1 MIYLYDGDTRDFKY
15 NGTPLPQAYDVVVEF
30 GINTEYFVTGKI
42 PIAYLKE
49 KGVQKDKI
57 ITAHTDNAMQPFRI
71 VKLTKRLDC
80 VEFEAWALLFADM
93 RNKLVKPLTLKQ
105 APGQFALNSFKQ
117 SLISDTPFTFTTDIM
132 DKHDYHTQDSNER
145 ENNSNQMYQALDVLK
160 DIVNRWN
167 GELYINGYDIRLYNR
182 LGRNRELLLYESK
195 NINEFVDEETIEGI
209 ATRLYGKAEWDEEV
223 EGESTGERNKRS
235 IQTMVESPLIGAYSG
250 IIFEKQYTNND
261 CRTIKELED
270 WLKRKF
276 TTENI
281 DKPKRN
287 IKVGTNIVQN
297 EELNVGDSL
306 VLKYVAN
313 DIDDEIRM
321 VGYKMDG
328 YTGDYISVEL
338 GDASQGVLSNFKTEI
353 NNITSNVNERL
364 ETTTHVML
372 NGMGNKVIY
381 SKYEPTGQFKHGD
394 IWFDEEGGFY
404 LWDAELADWVEHPF
418 NKGTEFLERK
428 LNEMQ
433 EQNKKIAEQA
443 EKDRKNAEKMLDDM
457 REVAER
463 TKQFGDRVDAT
474 YNIVGD
480 DGKWVYSK
488 NRLLTFDD
496 ETGKPETDQITSNRQ
511 VITLEEQS
519 ETFSHNGEGWSLG
532 NEYAISYV
540 PEFVERPK
548 ASVGFHVCV
557 DNLVSKVDE
566 VNEDYNIANVR
577 LSEPL
582 IAGGLYRLNAFITL
596 PKTKDRL
603 AVFDSSSWNQQ
614 NDQANNDQNYYSIAF
629 SYQPNYRVNEWGHD
643 HKTIKLFAMARD
655 QKGKSNVHWVT
666 LEKIGGAT

>member
-1 MIYLYDGDTRDFKY
+1 M
-15 NGTPLPQAYDVVVEF
+15 E
-30 GINTEYFVTGKI
+30 
-42 PIAYLKE
+42 
-49 KGVQKDKI
+49 
-57 ITAHTDNAMQPFRI
+57 
-71 VKLTKRLDC
+71 
-80 VEFEAWALLFADM
+80 
-93 RNKLVKPLTLKQ
+93 
-105 APGQFALNSFKQ
+105 
-117 SLISDTPFTFTTDIM
+117 
-132 DKHDYHTQDSNER
+132 
-145 ENNSNQMYQALDVLK
+145 
-160 DIVNRWN
+160 
-167 GELYINGYDIRLYNR
+167 
-182 LGRNRELLLYESK
+182 
-195 NINEFVDEETIEGI
+195 
-209 ATRLYGKAEWDEEV
+209 
-223 EGESTGERNKRS
+223 
-235 IQTMVESPLIGAYSG
+235 
-250 IIFEKQYTNND
+250 
-261 CRTIKELED
+261 
-270 WLKRKF
+270 RKF

-313 DIDDEIRM
+313 DVDDEIRM

-433 EQNKKIAEQA
+433 EQNEKIAEQA

-557 DNLVSKVDE
+557 DNLVSKVDKLDQE
-566 VNEDYNIANVR
+566 YQIAEIK

-582 IAGGLYRLNAFITL
+582 IVGSRYRLNAAANIPRT
-596 PKTKDRL
+596 KTSL
-603 AVFDSSSWNQQ
+603 AVYDMAGWGQ
-614 NDQANNDQNYYSIAF
+614 QANQSVNDGNYYSIDF
-629 SYQPNYRVNEWGHD
+629 TYRPHSKVKEYGQD
-643 HKTIKLFAMARD
+643 DTGLRLYAMYNT
-655 QKGKSNVHWVT
+655 QSGKSTVHWVT
-666 LEKIGGAT
+666 LEKLS